1 MLYCI
6 TPLIK
11 ERFSKYRTQPFYV
24 LQFTGKLDV
33 MAGRIPQH
41 FIDDL
46 LNRVDIVE
54 VIDSR
59 VPLKKKGKE
68 YSACCPFHS
77 EKTPSFTVSQ
87 NKQFYHCFG
96 CKATGSAIS
105 FLMEYEHLSFPDA
118 IEELARSQGIEVP
131 YEGGQ
136 RPDPATQKSQSDLYD
151 LMQETALYY
160 QQQLRKHPQAEKA
173 ISYLKER
180 GLSGEIAKDFGIGFA
195 PDGWD
200 NLIKTLAT
208 SPEREKSLVTA
219 GMLIQKDNGKC
230 YDRFRDRIMFP
241 IRDRRGRCIAFGGRI
256 LPENPATTDVH
267 GSTSPAG
274 KKQEAAKYLNS
285 PETPLFHKGRELY
298 GLYEARQ
305 ALRDIPRLLVV
316 EGYMDVVALAQFDVR
331 YAVATLGTAT
341 TPDHLQ
347 RLFQLTSEIVFCF
360 DGDRAGKDAA
370 WRALQTCLPEMRDGR
385 ETRFMFLPEGE
396 DPDSYIRKI
405 GKSAFEQEIKQS
417 QSFAEYL
424 FKQLTDDADISGIG
438 GRAKLVETA
447 QPMLK
452 QMPEGIYRKLMFE
465 QLEKLGRVELAES
478 HTINAKTANRG
489 QKARQQANSNTK
501 TAISPVRKAITLL
514 VYQPAFAKNWLQNPN
529 HVELKKLDLPGMDLL
544 LDVLEIL
551 RVSPNLGT
559 SALIERWRGT
569 PTEHHLRKLAS
580 WKPELDN
587 DEALEIEFL
596 ELMNALIKQ
605 SVELRYDD
613 LAARLDQGTLNEA
626 EMAEYKMLL
635 QQIYTAKSAS
645 KSNL

>member
-1 MLYCI
+1 
-6 TPLIK
+6 
-11 ERFSKYRTQPFYV
+11 
-24 LQFTGKLDV
+24 
-33 MAGRIPQH
+33 MAGRIPQQ

-96 CKATGSAIS
+96 CKANGSAIG

-136 RPDPATQKSQSDLYD
+136 RPDPEVKKAQTDLYD
-151 LMQETALYY
+151 LMQQADQFY
-160 QQQLRKHPQAEKA
+160 QQQLRQHADAQTAVN
-173 ISYLKER
+173 YLKER
-180 GLSGEIAKDFGIGFA
+180 GLSGEVAKDFGIGFA

-200 NLIKTLAT
+200 NLIKAIGNT
-208 SPEREKSLVTA
+208 PEREKALVTA
-219 GMLIQKDNGKC
+219 GMLIKKDNGKC

-256 LPENPATTDVH
+256 LPKEQPND
-267 GSTSPAG
+267 
-274 KKQEAAKYLNS
+274 KDAKYLNS

-305 ALRDIPRLLVV
+305 ALRDIPRLMVV
-316 EGYMDVVALAQFDVR
+316 EGYMDVVALAQFDIR

-341 TPDHLQ
+341 TADHLQ
-347 RLFQLTSEIVFCF
+347 RLFQLTSEVVFCF

-370 WRALQTCLPEMRDGR
+370 WRALQMCLPEMRDGR
-385 ETRFMFLPEGE
+385 ETRFMFLPDGE

-405 GKSAFEQEIKQS
+405 GKEAFELEVKKS
-417 QSFAEYL
+417 QTFSEYL
-424 FKQLTDDADISGIG
+424 FKQLTDEADISGIG

-447 QPMLK
+447 RPMLS

-465 QLEKLGRVELAES
+465 QLEKLGRVELSSPQAATS
-478 HTINAKTANRG
+478 NRFKTA
-489 QKARQQANSNTK
+489 QQSAKNTK
-501 TAISPVRKAITLL
+501 TSMTPVRKAITYLL
-514 VYQPAFAKNWLQNPN
+514 HQPGVAKNWMDTGRNTE
-529 HVELKKLDLPGMDLL
+529 VLKTLDLPGMDLL
-544 LDVLEIL
+544 LEVLEIL
-551 RVSPNLGT
+551 RVHPDLST
-559 SALIERWRGT
+559 SALIERWRET
-569 PTEHHLRKLAS
+569 PYGSHLTKLAAEQ
-580 WKPELDN
+580 PELD
-587 DEALEIEFL
+587 DSSALEIEFIAV
-596 ELMNALIKQ
+596 MDALNKQ
-605 SVELRYDD
+605 SVDLRYDD
-613 LAARLDQGTLNEA
+613 LQARLDHSTLNDA

-635 QQIYTAKSAS
+635 QQIYVAKSAS
-645 KSNL
+645 KPDE

>member
-1 MLYCI
+1 
-6 TPLIK
+6 
-11 ERFSKYRTQPFYV
+11 
-24 LQFTGKLDV
+24 
-33 MAGRIPQH
+33 MAGRIPQQ

-96 CKATGSAIS
+96 CKANGSAIS

-131 YEGGQ
+131 YEGGL
-136 RPDPATQKSQSDLYD
+136 RPDPAAKKAQTDLYD
-151 LMQETALYY
+151 LMQQTDQYY
-160 QQQLRKHPQAEKA
+160 QQQLRQHEQAQNA
-173 ISYLKER
+173 VNYLKER
-180 GLSGEIAKDFGIGFA
+180 GLSGEVAKDFGIGFA

-200 NLIKTLAT
+200 NLLKALGTT
-208 SPEREKSLVTA
+208 PEREKDLVTS

-256 LPENPATTDVH
+256 LPKEHADAEKE
-267 GSTSPAG
+267 G
-274 KKQEAAKYLNS
+274 AKYLNS

-305 ALRDIPRLLVV
+305 ALREIPRLMVV
-316 EGYMDVVALAQFDVR
+316 EGYMDVMALAQFDVR

-347 RLFQLTSEIVFCF
+347 RLFQLTSEVVFCF

-385 ETRFMFLPEGE
+385 ESRFMFLPDGE

-405 GKSAFEQEIKQS
+405 GKEAFELEVKQS
-417 QSFAEYL
+417 QTFSEYL
-424 FKQLTDDADISGIG
+424 FKQLTDEADISGIG

-447 QPMLK
+447 RPMLS

-465 QLEKLGRVELAES
+465 QLEKLGRVELTPPAQ
-478 HTINAKTANRG
+478 AKTSRRF
-489 QKARQQANSNTK
+489 KSSHQAGNKTK
-501 TAISPVRKAITLL
+501 PSMTPVRKAITYILH
-514 VYQPAFAKNWLQNPN
+514 QPAIAKNWHAGQQNTD
-529 HVELKKLDLPGMDLL
+529 VLKTIDLPGMDLL
-544 LDVLEIL
+544 LEVLEIL
-551 RVSPNLGT
+551 KVNPDLST
-559 SALIERWRGT
+559 SALIERWRET
-569 PTEHHLRKLAS
+569 PSGNHLAKLAS
-580 WKPELDN
+580 EQPELD
-587 DEALEIEFL
+587 DSAALEVEFIAT
-596 ELMNALIKQ
+596 MDALLKQ
-605 SVELRYDD
+605 SVDHRYDD
-613 LAARLDQGTLNEA
+613 LQAKLDHSTLNET

-635 QQIYTAKSAS
+635 QQIYVAKSAS
-645 KSNL
+645 KSD

>member
-1 MLYCI
+1 
-6 TPLIK
+6 
-11 ERFSKYRTQPFYV
+11 
-24 LQFTGKLDV
+24 
-33 MAGRIPQH
+33 MAGRIPQQ

-96 CKATGSAIS
+96 CKANGSAIG

-136 RPDPATQKSQSDLYD
+136 RPDPALKKAQTDLYD
-151 LMQETALYY
+151 LMQETDQFY
-160 QQQLRKHPQAEKA
+160 QKQLRQHAESEHA
-173 ISYLKER
+173 VNYLKER

-200 NLIKTLAT
+200 NLLKALGNT
-208 SPEREKSLVTA
+208 PEREKALVTA

-256 LPENPATTDVH
+256 LPKEQAND
-267 GSTSPAG
+267 
-274 KKQEAAKYLNS
+274 KDAKYLNS

-305 ALRDIPRLLVV
+305 ALRDIPHLMVV

-341 TPDHLQ
+341 TPDHMQ
-347 RLFQLTSEIVFCF
+347 RLFQLTSEVVFCF

-405 GKSAFEQEIKQS
+405 GKEAFELEIKQS
-417 QSFAEYL
+417 STFAEYL
-424 FKQLTDDADISGIG
+424 FKKLTDEADITGIG

-447 QPMLK
+447 RPMLS

-465 QLEKLGRVELAES
+465 QLEKLGRVELSTPQTKAS
-478 HTINAKTANRG
+478 RSTRARP
-489 QKARQQANSNTK
+489 ARQSATK
-501 TAISPVRKAITLL
+501 TSMTPVRKAITLL
-514 VYQPAFAKNWLQNPN
+514 LHQPSIAKSWLKSTENNPEN
-529 HVELKKLDLPGMDLL
+529 HQKLEKLDLPGMELL
-544 LDVLEIL
+544 LEVLEIL
-551 RVSPNLGT
+551 KVSPDLST
-559 SALIERWRGT
+559 SALIERWRET
-569 PTEHHLRKLAS
+569 PSGNHLAKLAS
-580 WKPELDN
+580 WQPELEDS
-587 DEALEIEFL
+587 DALEIEFFA
-596 ELMNALIKQ
+596 LMTALKKQ
-605 SVELRYDD
+605 SVDLRYDD
-613 LAARLDQGTLNEA
+613 LQAKLNHGTLDEA
-626 EMAEYKMLL
+626 EMTEYKMLL
-635 QQIYTAKSAS
+635 QHIYAAKSAT
-645 KSNL
+645 KPEQ

>member
-1 MLYCI
+1 
-6 TPLIK
+6 
-11 ERFSKYRTQPFYV
+11 
-24 LQFTGKLDV
+24 
-33 MAGRIPQH
+33 MAGRIPQQ

-96 CKATGSAIS
+96 CKANGSAIG

-118 IEELARSQGIEVP
+118 IEELARSQGIDVP

-136 RPDPATQKSQSDLYD
+136 RPDPAAKKAQMDLYD
-151 LMQETALYY
+151 LMQETDQYY
-160 QQQLRKHPQAEKA
+160 QQQLRQHAQAQSA
-173 ISYLKER
+173 VDYLKQR
-180 GLSGEIAKDFGIGFA
+180 GLSGEVAKDFGIGFA

-200 NLIKTLAT
+200 NLIKALGTTL
-208 SPEREKSLVTA
+208 EREKALVTT
-219 GMLIQKDNGKC
+219 GMRIQKDNGQC

-256 LPENPATTDVH
+256 LPKEQSNADKE
-267 GSTSPAG
+267 G
-274 KKQEAAKYLNS
+274 AKYLNS

-305 ALRDIPRLLVV
+305 ALRDIPRLMVV
-316 EGYMDVVALAQFDVR
+316 EGYMDVVALAQFGVR

-341 TPDHLQ
+341 TPDHMQ
-347 RLFQLTSEIVFCF
+347 RLFQLTSEVVFCF

-405 GKSAFEQEIKQS
+405 GKEAFELEIKQT
-417 QSFAEYL
+417 QSFSEYL
-424 FKQLTDDADISGIG
+424 FKQLTDEADISGIG

-447 QPMLK
+447 RPMLS

-465 QLEKLGRVELAES
+465 QLEKLGRVELTQPQSTQATTSS
-478 HTINAKTANRG
+478 HFKP
-489 QKARQQANSNTK
+489 ARQSSNKTK
-501 TAISPVRKAITLL
+501 ISMTPVRKAITYLL
-514 VYQPAFAKNWLQNPN
+514 HQPGIAKKWNETSSNIDI
-529 HVELKKLDLPGMDLL
+529 LKKLDLPGMDLL
-544 LDVLEIL
+544 LEVLEIL
-551 RVSPNLGT
+551 RVSPDLST
-559 SALIERWRGT
+559 SALIERWRET
-569 PTEHHLRKLAS
+569 PSGNHLAKLAS
-580 WKPELDN
+580 EQPELDDN
-587 DEALEIEFL
+587 DALEIEFIAVMNTL
-596 ELMNALIKQ
+596 EKQ
-605 SVELRYDD
+605 SVDLRYDD
-613 LAARLDQGTLNEA
+613 LQAKLDHSTLTEA
-626 EMAEYKMLL
+626 EMNEYKMLL
-635 QQIYTAKSAS
+635 QRLYAAKTAS
-645 KSNL
+645 KPD

>member
-1 MLYCI
+1 
-6 TPLIK
+6 
-11 ERFSKYRTQPFYV
+11 
-24 LQFTGKLDV
+24 
-33 MAGRIPQH
+33 MAGRIPQQ

-96 CKATGSAIS
+96 CKASGSAIG
-105 FLMEYEHLSFPDA
+105 FLMEYEHLSYPEA
-118 IEELARSQGIEVP
+118 IEELAHSQGIEVP

-136 RPDPATQKSQSDLYD
+136 RPDPALKKVQTDLYD
-151 LMQETALYY
+151 LMQETAQYY
-160 QQQLRKHPQAEKA
+160 QHQLRQHASSEQAIK
-173 ISYLKER
+173 YLKER
-180 GLSGEIAKDFGIGFA
+180 GLSGEIAKDFAIGYA
-195 PDGWD
+195 PDSWD
-200 NLIKTLAT
+200 GLLKALGT
-208 SPEREKSLVTA
+208 SAEREKALVTT
-219 GMLIQKDNGKC
+219 GMLIQKDSGKC

-256 LPENPATTDVH
+256 LPKASSNTDKE
-267 GSTSPAG
+267 G
-274 KKQEAAKYLNS
+274 AKYLNS

-305 ALRDIPRLLVV
+305 ALRDIPRLMVV

-341 TPDHLQ
+341 TPDHMQ
-347 RLFQLTSEIVFCF
+347 RLFQLTSEVVFCF

-405 GKSAFEQEIKQS
+405 GKDAFEAELKQS
-417 QSFAEYL
+417 QTFSEYL
-424 FKQLTDDADISGIG
+424 FKQLTNEADISGIG

-447 QPMLK
+447 QPMLS
-452 QMPEGIYRKLMFE
+452 QMPEGIYRKVMFE
-465 QLEKLGRVELAES
+465 QLEKLGRVELSQPES
-478 HTINAKTANRG
+478 AHSEMKRRFKSSRQAASNNMKTAM
-489 QKARQQANSNTK
+489 
-501 TAISPVRKAITLL
+501 SPVRKAITLL
-514 VYQPAFAKNWLQNPN
+514 LYQPSLAQHWLQRNSDYN
-529 HVELKKLDLPGMDLL
+529 ELAKLDLPGMDLL
-544 LDVLEIL
+544 LEVLEIL
-551 RVSPNLGT
+551 RNSPNLST
-559 SALIERWRGT
+559 SALIERWRQT
-569 PTEHHLRKLAS
+569 PTANHLAKLAS
-580 WKPELDN
+580 WQPELD
-587 DEALEIEFL
+587 DYEALEIEFSA
-596 ELMNALIKQ
+596 LMDALNKQ
-605 SVELRYDD
+605 SVDHRYDD
-613 LAARLDQGTLNEA
+613 LQAKLDHGTLNEA

-635 QQIYTAKSAS
+635 QQIYAAKSAS
-645 KSNL
+645 KPD

>member
-1 MLYCI
+1 
-6 TPLIK
+6 
-11 ERFSKYRTQPFYV
+11 
-24 LQFTGKLDV
+24 
-33 MAGRIPQH
+33 MAGRIPQQ

-87 NKQFYHCFG
+87 GKQFYHCFG
-96 CKATGSAIS
+96 CKANGSAIG

-118 IEELARSQGIEVP
+118 IEELARSQGIDVP

-136 RPDPATQKSQSDLYD
+136 RPDPVAKKAQTDLYD
-151 LMQETALYY
+151 LMQETDQYY
-160 QQQLRKHPQAEKA
+160 QQQLRQHPQAQSA
-173 ISYLKER
+173 VDYLKQR
-180 GLSGEIAKDFGIGFA
+180 GLSGEVAKDFGIGFA

-200 NLIKTLAT
+200 NLIKALGST
-208 SPEREKSLVTA
+208 PEREKALVTT
-219 GMLIQKDNGKC
+219 GMLIQKDNGQC

-256 LPENPATTDVH
+256 LPKDQPNADKE
-267 GSTSPAG
+267 G
-274 KKQEAAKYLNS
+274 AKYLNS
-285 PETPLFHKGRELY
+285 PETLLFHKGRELY

-305 ALRDIPRLLVV
+305 ALRDIPRLMVV

-341 TPDHLQ
+341 TPDHMQ
-347 RLFQLTSEIVFCF
+347 RLFQLTSEVVFCF

-405 GKSAFEQEIKQS
+405 GKEAFELEIKQS
-417 QSFAEYL
+417 QSFSEYL
-424 FKQLTDDADISGIG
+424 FKQLTDEADISGIG

-447 QPMLK
+447 RPMLS

-465 QLEKLGRVELAES
+465 QLEKLGRVELTQPQSTQA
-478 HTINAKTANRG
+478 TISSRFKP
-489 QKARQQANSNTK
+489 ARQSSNKTK
-501 TAISPVRKAITLL
+501 ISMTPVRKAITYLL
-514 VYQPAFAKNWLQNPN
+514 HQPGIAKKWNETSSNIDI
-529 HVELKKLDLPGMDLL
+529 LKKLDLPGMDLL
-544 LDVLEIL
+544 LEVLEIL
-551 RVSPNLGT
+551 RVSPDLST
-559 SALIERWRGT
+559 SALIERWRET
-569 PTEHHLRKLAS
+569 PSANHLAKLAS
-580 WKPELDN
+580 EEPELDDN
-587 DEALEIEFL
+587 DALEVEFIAV
-596 ELMNALIKQ
+596 MNTLKKQ
-605 SVELRYDD
+605 SVDLRYDD
-613 LAARLDQGTLNEA
+613 LQAKLDHSPLTEA
-626 EMAEYKMLL
+626 EMSEYKILL
-635 QQIYTAKSAS
+635 QQLYAAKTAS
-645 KSNL
+645 KPD

>member
-1 MLYCI
+1 
-6 TPLIK
+6 
-11 ERFSKYRTQPFYV
+11 
-24 LQFTGKLDV
+24 
-33 MAGRIPQH
+33 MAGRIPQQ

-46 LNRVDIVE
+46 LNRVDIIE

-96 CKATGSAIS
+96 CKANGSAIG

-118 IEELARSQGIEVP
+118 IEELARSQGIDVP

-136 RPDPATQKSQSDLYD
+136 RPDPAVKKAQTDLYD
-151 LMQETALYY
+151 LMQETDHYF
-160 QQQLRKHPQAEKA
+160 QQQLRQHASSEQAVH
-173 ISYLKER
+173 YLKER
-180 GLSGEIAKDFGIGFA
+180 GLSGEVAKDFGIGYA
-195 PDGWD
+195 PDSWD
-200 NLIKTLAT
+200 GLLKALGTT
-208 SPEREKSLVTA
+208 PEREKALVTT

-256 LPENPATTDVH
+256 LPKD
-267 GSTSPAG
+267 SPNADKEG
-274 KKQEAAKYLNS
+274 AKYLNS

-305 ALRDIPRLLVV
+305 ALRDIPRLMVV
-316 EGYMDVVALAQFDVR
+316 EGYMDVVALAQFDVC

-341 TPDHLQ
+341 TPDHMQ
-347 RLFQLTSEIVFCF
+347 RLFQLTSEVVFCF

-405 GKSAFEQEIKQS
+405 GKEAFELALQQS
-417 QSFAEYL
+417 QTFSEYL
-424 FKQLTDDADISGIG
+424 FKQLTDQADISGIG
-438 GRAKLVETA
+438 GRAKLVEIA
-447 QPMLK
+447 RPMLS

-465 QLEKLGRVELAES
+465 QLEKLGRVELSES
-478 HTINAKTANRG
+478 RPANTSTAFARNKRNRQSTANAKT
-489 QKARQQANSNTK
+489 SVT
-501 TAISPVRKAITLL
+501 PVRKAITYLL
-514 VYQPAFAKNWLQNPN
+514 HQPHVAKSWHEAGRNAEALQT
-529 HVELKKLDLPGMDLL
+529 LDLPGMNLL
-544 LDVLEIL
+544 LEVLETL
-551 RVSPNLGT
+551 RVSPDLST
-559 SALIERWRGT
+559 SALLERWRET
-569 PTEHHLRKLAS
+569 PSANHLAKLAS
-580 WKPELDN
+580 EQPELDDN
-587 DEALEIEFL
+587 TALEVEFIAV
-596 ELMNALIKQ
+596 MDGLIKQ
-605 SVELRYDD
+605 SVDLRYDD
-613 LAARLDQGTLNEA
+613 LQAKLDQRKLNEA

-635 QQIYTAKSAS
+635 QQIYVAKSAS
-645 KSNL
+645 KPDE

>member
-1 MLYCI
+1 
-6 TPLIK
+6 
-11 ERFSKYRTQPFYV
+11 
-24 LQFTGKLDV
+24 
-33 MAGRIPQH
+33 MAGRIPQQ

-54 VIDSR
+54 VVDSR

-96 CKATGSAIS
+96 CKANGSAIG

-118 IEELARSQGIEVP
+118 IEELARMQGIEVP

-136 RPDPATQKSQSDLYD
+136 RPDPAVKKAQTDLYD
-151 LMQETALYY
+151 LMQETDQYY
-160 QQQLRKHPQAEKA
+160 QQQLRQHAQAGSA
-173 ISYLKER
+173 VAYLKER
-180 GLSGEIAKDFGIGFA
+180 GLSGEVAKDFGIGFA

-200 NLIKTLAT
+200 NLIKALGNT
-208 SPEREKSLVTA
+208 PEKEKALVTA
-219 GMLIQKDNGKC
+219 GMLIKKDNGKC

-256 LPENPATTDVH
+256 LPKEQANADKE
-267 GSTSPAG
+267 G
-274 KKQEAAKYLNS
+274 AKYLNS

-305 ALRDIPRLLVV
+305 ALRDIPQLMVV

-347 RLFQLTSEIVFCF
+347 RLFQLTSEVVFCF

-385 ETRFMFLPEGE
+385 EARFMFLPEGE

-405 GKSAFEQEIKQS
+405 GKEAFEQELKQS
-417 QSFAEYL
+417 QTFSEYL
-424 FKQLTDDADISGIG
+424 FKQLTEEADISGIG

-447 QPMLK
+447 RPMLS

-465 QLEKLGRVELAES
+465 QLEKLGRVELSPPHSAATS
-478 HTINAKTANRG
+478 GYRKPTRQPRAKPKVSMT
-489 QKARQQANSNTK
+489 
-501 TAISPVRKAITLL
+501 PVRKAITYLL
-514 VYQPAFAKNWLQNPN
+514 HQPSIAKSWNESSDNTDI
-529 HVELKKLDLPGMDLL
+529 LKKLDLPGIDLL
-544 LDVLEIL
+544 AKVLEIL
-551 RVSPNLGT
+551 RFNPDLST
-559 SALIERWRGT
+559 SALIERWRET
-569 PTEHHLRKLAS
+569 PSANHLAKLAS
-580 WKPELDN
+580 EQPELDDIN
-587 DEALEIEFL
+587 ALEV
-596 ELMNALIKQ
+596 ELIAVMNTLKKQ
-605 SVELRYDD
+605 SVDLRFDD
-613 LAARLDQGTLNEA
+613 LQAKLDNGSLNEA
-626 EMAEYKMLL
+626 EKSEYNMLL
-635 QQIYTAKSAS
+635 QQLYAAKTAS
-645 KSNL
+645 KPD

>member
-1 MLYCI
+1 
-6 TPLIK
+6 
-11 ERFSKYRTQPFYV
+11 
-24 LQFTGKLDV
+24 
-33 MAGRIPQH
+33 MAGRIPQQ

-96 CKATGSAIS
+96 CKANGSAIG
-105 FLMEYEHLSFPDA
+105 FLMEYEHLSFPEA

-136 RPDPATQKSQSDLYD
+136 RPDPALKKAQTDLYD
-151 LMQETALYY
+151 LMQETDRFY
-160 QQQLRKHPQAEKA
+160 QKQLREHASAEQAVN
-173 ISYLKER
+173 YLKDR
-180 GLSGEIAKDFGIGFA
+180 GLSGEIAKDFGMGYA

-200 NLIKTLAT
+200 NLLKALGNTA
-208 SPEREKSLVTA
+208 EREKALVTS

-230 YDRFRDRIMFP
+230 YDRFRNRIMFP

-256 LPENPATTDVH
+256 LPKEQPND
-267 GSTSPAG
+267 
-274 KKQEAAKYLNS
+274 KDAKYLNS

-305 ALRDIPRLLVV
+305 ALRDIPRLMVV

-341 TPDHLQ
+341 TPDHMQ
-347 RLFQLTSEIVFCF
+347 RLFQLTSEVVFCF

-385 ETRFMFLPEGE
+385 EIRFMFLPEGE
-396 DPDSYIRKI
+396 DPDSYIRKT
-405 GKSAFEQEIKQS
+405 GKDAFELEIKKS
-417 QSFAEYL
+417 STFAEYL
-424 FKQLTDDADISGIG
+424 FKQLTDEADISGIG

-447 QPMLK
+447 RPMLS

-465 QLEKLGRVELAES
+465 QLEKLGRVELS
-478 HTINAKTANRG
+478 TPQAKTLRG
-489 QKARQQANSNTK
+489 AKAARPSRQS
-501 TAISPVRKAITLL
+501 TATASMTPVRKAITLL
-514 VYQPAFAKNWLQNPN
+514 LYQPGIAKSWFKSIEN
-529 HVELKKLDLPGMDLL
+529 HPDWNLELKKLDVPGMELL
-544 LDVLEIL
+544 LEVLEIL
-551 RVSPNLGT
+551 KINPDLST
-559 SALIERWRGT
+559 SALIERWRET
-569 PTEHHLRKLAS
+569 PSAKHLAKLAS
-580 WKPELDN
+580 WQPELEDSN
-587 DEALEIEFL
+587 ALEIEFIAV
-596 ELMNALIKQ
+596 MKALKKQ
-605 SVELRYDD
+605 SVDLRYDD
-613 LAARLDQGTLNEA
+613 LQAKLDQGMLDEA
-626 EMAEYKMLL
+626 EMTEYKMLL
-635 QQIYTAKSAS
+635 QQIYAAKSAT
-645 KSNL
+645 KPEQ

>member
-1 MLYCI
+1 
-6 TPLIK
+6 
-11 ERFSKYRTQPFYV
+11 
-24 LQFTGKLDV
+24 
-33 MAGRIPQH
+33 MAGRIPQQ

-96 CKATGSAIS
+96 CKANGSAIG

-136 RPDPATQKSQSDLYD
+136 RPDPEVKKAQTDLYD
-151 LMQETALYY
+151 LMQQADQFY
-160 QQQLRKHPQAEKA
+160 QQQLRQHADAQTAVN
-173 ISYLKER
+173 YLKER
-180 GLSGEIAKDFGIGFA
+180 GLSGEVAKDFGIGFA

-200 NLIKTLAT
+200 NLIKAIGNT
-208 SPEREKSLVTA
+208 PEREKALVTA
-219 GMLIQKDNGKC
+219 GMLIKKDNGKC

-256 LPENPATTDVH
+256 LPKEQPND
-267 GSTSPAG
+267 
-274 KKQEAAKYLNS
+274 KDAKYLNS

-305 ALRDIPRLLVV
+305 ALRDIPRLMVV

-341 TPDHLQ
+341 TADHLQ
-347 RLFQLTSEIVFCF
+347 RLFQLTSEVVFCF

-370 WRALQTCLPEMRDGR
+370 WRALQMCLPEMRDGR
-385 ETRFMFLPEGE
+385 ETRFMFLPDGE

-405 GKSAFEQEIKQS
+405 GKEAFELEVKKS
-417 QSFAEYL
+417 QTFSEYL
-424 FKQLTDDADISGIG
+424 FKQLTDEADISGIG
-438 GRAKLVETA
+438 GRAKLVEIA
-447 QPMLK
+447 RPMLS

-465 QLEKLGRVELAES
+465 QLEKIGRVELSSPQAATS
-478 HTINAKTANRG
+478 NRFKTA
-489 QKARQQANSNTK
+489 RQSTKNTK
-501 TAISPVRKAITLL
+501 TSMTPVRKAITYLL
-514 VYQPAFAKNWLQNPN
+514 HQPGVAKNWMDTGRNTE
-529 HVELKKLDLPGMDLL
+529 VLKTLDLPGMDLL
-544 LDVLEIL
+544 LEVLEIL
-551 RVSPNLGT
+551 RVHPDLST
-559 SALIERWRGT
+559 SALIERWRET
-569 PTEHHLRKLAS
+569 PNGSHLTKLAAEQ
-580 WKPELDN
+580 PELD
-587 DEALEIEFL
+587 DSSALEIEFIAV
-596 ELMNALIKQ
+596 MDALNKQ
-605 SVELRYDD
+605 SVDLRYDD
-613 LAARLDQGTLNEA
+613 LQARLDHSTLNDA

-635 QQIYTAKSAS
+635 QQIYVAKSAS
-645 KSNL
+645 KPDE